1 MSKNTLRSG
10 GKILV
15 DALKIHGVDKVFCVP
30 GESYLDALNA
40 FYDVQNSIEVVVCR
54 QEGGAAFMAEAYGK
68 LTGKP
73 GICFVTRGPG
83 ATNASIGIHTAYQD
97 STPLILFIGQAAR
110 GVLGREAFQEV
121 DFKQFF
127 APLCKWAEQVYDAKR
142 LPEIISRAFQ
152 VAVSGRPGP
161 VVISLPEDVLT
172 DHVITADTNAYQLVS
187 PAPTPDDIKKF
198 FELLQKSQ
206 KPFILLGG
214 SSWTESSVEKIQ
226 QFSQKFHL
234 PVGTSFRHQHL
245 YPNHAP
251 NYAGDVGIGI
261 NPLLMK
267 RIKESDLIIVIG
279 DRLGEMTTNDYT
291 LLIPPVSHQK
301 LVHVYPSG
309 DELNRVYQAN
319 LAIFSTAENFV
330 SALSNF
336 NFTYKNNTKEST
348 IQANQEY
355 HSYAK
360 TDVINAGNIQL
371 AKIMEYMRKKLPND
385 AIVTNGA
392 GNYAGWIHRFF
403 PFHLFRTQLAPTSG
417 AMGYGLPSAVAA
429 KLIHPQRIVVSV
441 NGDGCFLMNGQELAT
456 AVRYQLPMIILVV
469 NNGMYGTIRM
479 HQEREYPGRVIGTD
493 LFNPDFVAL
502 AKAYGGEGYL
512 VKQTD
517 EFFSAFDKALK
528 ATRPVLIEIKIDPE
542 AISARSSLSQI
553 REQALKKNLEKK

>member
-1 MSKNTLRSG
+1 MSENNLRSG

-15 DALKIHGVDKVFCVP
+15 DALKIHGVGKVFCVP

-40 FYDVQNSIEVVVCR
+40 FYDVQDSIQVVVCR

-83 ATNASIGIHTAYQD
+83 ATNASIGVHTAYQD
-97 STPLILFIGQAAR
+97 STPMILFIGQAAR

-152 VAVSGRPGP
+152 IAVSGRPGP

-172 DHVITADTNAYQLVS
+172 DHVTTTDTNAYRFVN
-187 PAPTPDDIKKF
+187 PAPNPEDIKKF
-198 FELLQKSQ
+198 VELLQNSQ
-206 KPFILLGG
+206 KPFVLLGG
-214 SSWTESSVEKIQ
+214 SSWTESSIEKIQ
-226 QFSQKFHL
+226 QFCQKFHL

-245 YPNHAP
+245 YPNQAS

-267 RIKESDLIIVIG
+267 RIKESDLMIVIG

-291 LLIPPVSHQK
+291 LLTPPVPQQK

-309 DELNRVYQAN
+309 EELNRVYQAN
-319 LAIFSTAENFV
+319 LGIFSTAENFV
-330 SALSNF
+330 SAISKLSLTF
-336 NFTYKNNTKEST
+336 KNNMNEST
-348 IQANQEY
+348 AAANQEY
-355 HSYAK
+355 KSYSK
-360 TDVINAGNIQL
+360 PDVTNAGNVQL
-371 AKIMEYMRKKLPND
+371 AKIMGYMRKKLPDD

-403 PFHLFRTQLAPTSG
+403 PFYRFRTQLAPANG

-456 AVRYQLPMIILVV
+456 AVRYQLPMIILII

-502 AKAYGGEGYL
+502 AKAYGAEGYL
-512 VKQTD
+512 VQQTD
-517 EFFSAFDKALK
+517 EFFIAFDHALTANK
-528 ATRPVLIEIKIDPE
+528 PVLIEVKIDPE
-542 AISARSSLSQI
+542 AISARASLSQI
-553 REQALKKNLEKK
+553 RDQAIKKSQEKK